1 MPKAPLTFEHLAA
14 ISDTLAAY
22 SHAGECRV
30 KSAVA
35 VQLKTKI
42 DRKLSGIMANQYRL
56 KLQPAELE
64 LVKQLNALYAF
75 SRNAQYSNAYM
86 RLLVQNACG

>member
-1 MPKAPLTFEHLAA
+1 MPKAPLLYEHLCAL
-14 ISDTLAAY
+14 SDTLAAY
-22 SHAGECRV
+22 ANAGECRV

-42 DRKLSGIMANQYRL
+42 DRKLSGILSHGYRM

-64 LVKQLNALYAF
+64 LVKQLNCLYAF
-75 SRNAQYSNAYM
+75 HKNAQYSNAYM
-86 RLLVQNACG
+86 RLLSQNSCG